1 MATAPLWRRQETLWT
16 EFTEFSNNAAV
27 TGGIGLSVVADFPV
41 MALGANMMESSRIW
55 SGTLPATL
63 PVVSL
68 NIFCDVEHLSAC
80 SMDSLLPLLSCWQQ
94 RQLPCVM
101 ESLFPEVRTLAYIA
115 ANGGSPSTADW
126 LAARVV
132 VFQLEHVVL
141 GRGELTLMDAINR
154 SLRSITQ
161 RLGLELASLQS
172 FAVAS
177 SSDCAVAATGR
188 SPRQAKLASPVA
200 QSLQLRQDLAAHL
213 GRLQAVLS

>member
-1 MATAPLWRRQETLWT
+1 
-16 EFTEFSNNAAV
+16 
-27 TGGIGLSVVADFPV
+27 
-41 MALGANMMESSRIW
+41 MMESSRIW
-55 SGTLPATL
+55 SGALPATL
-63 PVVSL
+63 PAVSL
-68 NIFCDVEHLSAC
+68 NIFCDVERLSTC
-80 SMDSLLPLLSCWQQ
+80 SVDSLLPLLSQWQQ

-115 ANGGSPSTADW
+115 ANSSSPSAADW

-141 GRGELTLMDAINR
+141 GTGELAQMGAINR
-154 SLRSITQ
+154 SLRIIAQ

-172 FAVAS
+172 FAVAGR
-177 SSDCAVAATGR
+177 SDSAVAATGR

-200 QSLQLRQDLAAHL
+200 QSLQLRQDLAVHL

>member
-55 SGTLPATL
+55 SGALPATL
-63 PVVSL
+63 PAVSL
-68 NIFCDVEHLSAC
+68 NIFCDVEHLPAC
-80 SMDSLLPLLSCWQQ
+80 SVESLLPLLSQWQQ

-115 ANGGSPSTADW
+115 ANGASPSAADW

-141 GRGELTLMDAINR
+141 GPGELSLMEAINR
-154 SLRSITQ
+154 SLRNIAR

-172 FAVAS
+172 FAIAIKS
-177 SSDCAVAATGR
+177 NHAVAATGR
-188 SPRQAKLASPVA
+188 SPKQIKLASPVA
-200 QSLQLRQDLAAHL
+200 QSLRLRQDLAVHL
-213 GRLQAVLS
+213 ARLQAVLS